1 MAFIALNAGI
11 NFESFDPKK
20 DYLYLLL
27 INTDHSKKTLQLH
40 LHANVSQD
48 AIERNGPLFC
58 GFYNTTTKSTWAFS
72 EVDGALAS
80 PLITIEARQSILLQI
95 NVNHQLEGFFR
106 ISLPARIISSEG
118 GVIQSK
124 SQSSRSITI
133 GHQLSYVF
141 DTTPEWKG
149 EGYTRSAMTTNVV
162 SQPPV
167 FSAIKPEPGENEID
181 LRTEFS
187 TVVSGATDREAM
199 AYVTALSRDREAAHQ
214 DLGTFVRVASMMTA
228 DSVMRKNFNQ
238 MLRSNG
244 IHFELGSSEVD
255 QSFSVSMGRAGL
267 IGPKP
272 EDPTPPPPSPEVRAY
287 LRNLLNSTSLIGP
300 KPEDPTPPPP
310 SPEVRAYLR
319 NLLNSTSLIGPK
331 PEDPTPPPPH
341 SAEVRAYLMRLLEG

>member
-1 MAFIALNAGI
+1 MAFIALNAGL
-11 NFESFDPKK
+11 NYSHFDPDK
-20 DYLYLLL
+20 DFFLLQL
-27 INTDHSKKTLQLH
+27 INTDHSKKMLQLH
-40 LHANVSQD
+40 LHATVTPESLVKK
-48 AIERNGPLFC
+48 GPLICVANDIRKLKGYVFTEI
-58 GFYNTTTKSTWAFS
+58 N
-72 EVDGALAS
+72 GALVS
-80 PLITIEARQSILLQI
+80 PPIEFEPRESILFEI
-95 NVNHQLEGFFR
+95 RISHRLEGFFK
-106 ISLPARIISSEG
+106 ISLPARIISGEG
-118 GVIQSK
+118 GVIHSK
-124 SQSSRSITI
+124 AQSSRLITI
-133 GHQLSYVF
+133 GHQLTYGF
-141 DTTPEWKG
+141 DTTPGWNG
-149 EGYTRSAMTTNVV
+149 RGLRPIPSA
-162 SQPPV
+162 SYEKLPPV
-167 FSAIKPEPGENEID
+167 FTAIKPEPGENEID
-181 LRTEFS
+181 LRNEFS
-187 TVVSGATDREAM
+187 TVVSGASDRESI
-199 AYVTALSRDREAAHQ
+199 AYVTALSRDREAAQQ
-214 DLGTFVRVASMMTA
+214 DLGTFVRVASMMSA